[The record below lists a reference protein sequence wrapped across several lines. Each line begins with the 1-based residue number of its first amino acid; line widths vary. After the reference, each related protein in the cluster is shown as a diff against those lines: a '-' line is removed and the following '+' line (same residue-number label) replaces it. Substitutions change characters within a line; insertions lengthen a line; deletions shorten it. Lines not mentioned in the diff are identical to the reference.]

1 MRRPRFQFGL
11 FSLLWFTVGVGAIVN
26 LLLAAGTLAVV
37 ISWLC
42 LAVYY
47 LGARDFVA
55 ERFHWLAALTGL
67 VTVGVFAAVF
77 VGWPT
82 GSEHHR
88 QQEIVLGLALGAML
102 GSCLMSYGVH
112 LLDRVLGMV
121 DHDV

>member
-1 MRRPRFQFGL
+1 MHRARFQFSLG
-11 FSLLWFTVGVGAIVN
+11 SLLWFALGFGAIVN
-26 LLLAAGTLAVV
+26 LLLAAGALAVV
-37 ISWLC
+37 ISWVC

-67 VTVGVFAAVF
+67 ATVGVFAAAF
-77 VGWPT
+77 VGWPL

-88 QQEIVLGLALGAML
+88 EQEIVLGLALGAML

-112 LLDRVLGMV
+112 LFDRVLAVV
-121 DHDV
+121 DH

>member
-1 MRRPRFQFGL
+1 MHRARFQFGL
-11 FSLLWFTVGVGAIVN
+11 ASLLWFTVGVGAIIN
-26 LLLAAGTLAVV
+26 LLLAAGSLAVL

-77 VGWPT
+77 VGWPL
-82 GSEHHR
+82 GREQSRE
-88 QQEIVLGLALGAML
+88 QEIVLGLALGAVL

-112 LLDRVLGMV
+112 LLDRVLAVV
-121 DHDV
+121 DHEV